1 MKMEQIVV
9 RGIAERLLFEAPDSD
24 YRVFRLHDEDDD
36 ATYTV
41 TGHGTKPL
49 VGDRLEVKGHW
60 VQHKRYGRQFAADG
74 WSRIIPESVDG
85 IERFLG
91 SGAVKGMGPALAH
104 RVVAAFG
111 KDTMAVLEKDP
122 QRLLEV
128 EGIGPKK
135 LAVITESFYEEKQV
149 NDIAYDLEQHG
160 VAGRYASRLLQKY
173 GDDVHYVLTEEPYR
187 MIAEIDGIGFKTA
200 DQIALAYGMDRQ
212 DPQRLSAGLTYV
224 LRTMTQNGHVCIP
237 DTELVRRAAFILQ
250 ADALGLHDIL
260 REAIEVGQLCTADF
274 EGTLYVYTPEAYE
287 EEEYIAGRIGE
298 MGNMKPLPMKT
309 HVQLFLDRWQDAR
322 HFELADKQREAVEK
336 SLQSGMTVITG
347 GPGTGKTTVVQ
358 TIIRLAEQEGLR
370 ILLCAPTGR
379 AAKRLAETTQ
389 RKAKTIHRLLV
400 PDGHVGAM
408 QVFEYNETKMLPADL
423 VIVDEVSMLDMEMM
437 YHLLSALKPQCRCI
451 LVGDADQLPSVGAGA
466 VLHDIIA
473 SGQVPVVRLDTIF
486 RQKEGGRIVTNA
498 HLINSGRLP
507 VVNEDQ
513 EFRFVE
519 IDNEA
524 DGAEKISALYN
535 SELLETG
542 DKFAVQVLSPMYK
555 NPCGVDNL
563 NQLIQERFNPPAEG
577 KAELKGKNV
586 VFRVGDKVMQKHNDY
601 EKGVFNGD
609 MGEIFAIQKDMV
621 YVRYPEQ
628 DVKYEGQEVDE
639 ITLAYAI
646 TVHKSQGSEYHTV
659 IMVLVNS
666 HAIMLQRNL
675 FYTAVTRAKR
685 KVILVGTKRAVQ
697 TAVQNQR
704 TSRRFTL
711 LIPRLQGELI
721 V

>member
-1 MKMEQIVV
+1 MEQIVV

-498 HLINSGRLP
+498 HFINSGRLP
-507 VVNEDQ
+507 VVNEDT

-535 SELLETG
+535 SELLDTG

>member
-1 MKMEQIVV
+1 MEELIV
-9 RGIAERLLFEAPDSD
+9 RGIAERILFEASDSD
-24 YRVFRLHDEDDD
+24 YRVFRLHDESDDT
-36 ATYTV
+36 TYTV
-41 TGHGTKPL
+41 IGHGTKPL

-74 WSRIIPESVDG
+74 WSRVIPESLDG

-104 RVVAAFG
+104 RVVAHFG
-111 KDTMAVLEKDP
+111 KDTMDILEKAP
-122 QRLLEV
+122 QRLLEI

-135 LAVITESFYEEKQV
+135 LAVITESFYEEKQI

-160 VAGRYASRLLQKY
+160 VAGRYAGRLLQKY
-173 GDDVHYVLTEEPYR
+173 GDDVKYVLTEEPYR
-187 MIAEIDGIGFKTA
+187 MIQEIDGFGFKTA

-212 DPQRLSAGLTYV
+212 SPQRLSAGLAYV
-224 LRTMTQNGHVCIP
+224 LQTMTQNGHVCIP
-237 DTELVRRAAFILQ
+237 DAELVRRAAFLLQ

-260 REAIEVGQLCTADF
+260 QDTVDMGQLRTADF
-274 EGTLYVYTPEAYE
+274 EGTVYVYTPEAYE
-287 EEEYIAGRIGE
+287 EEEYIADRIRE
-298 MGNMKPLPMKT
+298 MAAMKPLSMKT
-309 HVQLFLDRWQDAR
+309 HVQLFLDRWQDSC

-400 PDGHVGAM
+400 PDGYVGKV
-408 QVFEYNETKMLPADL
+408 QSFEYNETKLLPADL

-466 VLHDIIA
+466 VLHDVIA
-473 SGQVPVVRLDTIF
+473 SETVPVVRLDTIF

-498 HLINSGRLP
+498 HLINNGRLP
-507 VVNEDQ
+507 VVNEDL

-519 IDNEA
+519 IETEA
-524 DGAEKISALYN
+524 DGATQISALYR
-535 SELLETG
+535 SEVEETG
-542 DKFAVQVLSPMYK
+542 DEFAVQVLSPMYK
-555 NPCGVDNL
+555 DPCGVDNL
-563 NQLIQERFNPPAEG
+563 NQLIQERLNPPVLG
-577 KAELKGKNV
+577 KGELKGRHMI
-586 VFRVGDKVMQKHNDY
+586 FRVGDKVMQKHNDY

-609 MGEIFAIQKDMV
+609 IGQIFAVQHDMV

-628 DVKYEGQEVDE
+628 DVKYEGAEIDE

-659 IMVLVNS
+659 IMALVNS
-666 HAIMLQRNL
+666 HSIMLQRNL

-711 LIPRLQGELI
+711 LIPRLQGELLT
-721 V
+721 

>member
-1 MKMEQIVV
+1 MEELIV
-9 RGIAERLLFEAPDSD
+9 RGIAERILFEASDSD
-24 YRVFRLHDEDDD
+24 YRVFRLHDESDDT
-36 ATYTV
+36 TYTV

-74 WSRIIPESVDG
+74 WSRVIPESLDG

-104 RVVAAFG
+104 RVVAHFG
-111 KDTMAVLEKDP
+111 KDTMEILEKAP
-122 QRLLEV
+122 QRLLEI

-135 LAVITESFYEEKQV
+135 LAVITESFYEEKQI

-160 VAGRYASRLLQKY
+160 VAGRYAGRLLQKY
-173 GDDVHYVLTEEPYR
+173 GDDVKYVLTEEPYR
-187 MIAEIDGIGFKTA
+187 MIQEIDGFGFKTA

-212 DPQRLSAGLTYV
+212 SPQRLGAGLAYV
-224 LRTMTQNGHVCIP
+224 LQTMTQNGHVCIP
-237 DTELVRRAAFILQ
+237 DAELVRRAAFLLQ

-260 REAIEVGQLCTADF
+260 QDTVDMGQLRTADF
-274 EGTLYVYTPEAYE
+274 EGTVYVYTPEAYE
-287 EEEYIAGRIGE
+287 EEEYIADRIRE
-298 MGNMKPLPMKT
+298 MAAMKPLSMKT
-309 HVQLFLDRWQDAR
+309 HVQLFLDRWQDSC

-400 PDGHVGAM
+400 PDGYVGKV
-408 QVFEYNETKMLPADL
+408 QSFEYNETKLLPADL

-437 YHLLSALKPQCRCI
+437 YHLLNALKPQCRCI

-466 VLHDIIA
+466 VLHDVIA
-473 SGQVPVVRLDTIF
+473 SETVPVVRLDTIF

-498 HLINSGRLP
+498 HLINNGRLP
-507 VVNEDQ
+507 VVNEDL

-519 IDNEA
+519 IETEA
-524 DGAEKISALYN
+524 DGATQISALYR
-535 SELLETG
+535 SEVEETG
-542 DKFAVQVLSPMYK
+542 DEFAVQVLSPMYK
-555 NPCGVDNL
+555 DPCGVDNL
-563 NQLIQERFNPPAEG
+563 NQLIQERLNPPVLG
-577 KAELKGKNV
+577 KGELKGRHMI
-586 VFRVGDKVMQKHNDY
+586 FRVGDKVMQKHNDY

-609 MGEIFAIQKDMV
+609 IGQIFAVQHDMV

-628 DVKYEGQEVDE
+628 DVKYEGAEIDE

-659 IMVLVNS
+659 IMALVNS
-666 HAIMLQRNL
+666 HSIMLQRNL

-711 LIPRLQGELI
+711 LIPRLQGELLT
-721 V
+721 

>member
-1 MKMEQIVV
+1 MLEFPIKRTIIIDDTKKKK
-9 RGIAERLLFEAPDSD
+9 RGRKKKGDGEK
-24 YRVFRLHDEDDD
+24 
-36 ATYTV
+36 TV
-41 TGHGTKPL
+41 IHGTVNLPKKEPL
-49 VGDRLEVKGHW
+49 KKLDPLPKNAKNLVIV
-60 VQHKRYGRQFAADG
+60 
-74 WSRIIPESVDG
+74 ESPAKAKT

-507 VVNEDQ
+507 VVNEDT

>member
-1 MKMEQIVV
+1 MMMEELIV
-9 RGIAERLLFEAPDSD
+9 RGIAERILFEASDSD
-24 YRVFRLHDEDDD
+24 YRVFRLHDESSDT
-36 ATYTV
+36 TYTV
-41 TGHGTKPL
+41 TGHGMKPL

-74 WSRIIPESVDG
+74 WSRVIPESVDG

-104 RVVAAFG
+104 RVVAHFG
-111 KDTMAVLEKDP
+111 KDTMEILEKDP
-122 QRLLEV
+122 QRLLEI

-135 LAVITESFYEEKQV
+135 LAVITESFYEEKQI

-187 MIAEIDGIGFKTA
+187 MIHEIDGFGFKTA

-212 DPQRLSAGLTYV
+212 SPQRLGAGLAYV
-224 LRTMTQNGHVCIP
+224 LQTMTQNGHVCIP
-237 DTELVRRAAFILQ
+237 DTELVRRAAFLLQ

-260 REAIEVGQLCTADF
+260 QDTVDMGQLRTADF
-274 EGTLYVYTPEAYE
+274 EGTVYVYTPEAYE
-287 EEEYIAGRIGE
+287 EEESIANRIRE
-298 MGNMKPLPMKT
+298 MAAMKPLAVKT
-309 HVQLFLDRWQDAR
+309 HVQLFLDRWQDSC

-389 RKAKTIHRLLV
+389 RKAKTIHRLLI
-400 PDGHVGAM
+400 PDGHVGKV
-408 QVFEYNETKMLPADL
+408 QSFEYNETKLLPADL

-437 YHLLSALKPQCRCI
+437 YHLLNALKLQCRCI

-466 VLHDIIA
+466 VLHDVIA
-473 SGQVPVVRLDTIF
+473 SEMVPVVRLDTIF

-498 HLINSGRLP
+498 HLINNGRLP
-507 VVNEDQ
+507 VVNEDL

-519 IDNEA
+519 IETEA
-524 DGAEKISALYN
+524 DGATQISALYR
-535 SELLETG
+535 SEVQETG
-542 DKFAVQVLSPMYK
+542 DEFAVQVLSPMYK
-555 NPCGVDNL
+555 DPCGVDNL
-563 NQLIQERFNPPAEG
+563 NQLIQERLNPPVVG
-577 KAELKGKNV
+577 KGELKGRHMI
-586 VFRVGDKVMQKHNDY
+586 FRVGDKVMQKHNDY

-609 MGEIFAIQKDMV
+609 IGQIFAVQHDMV

-628 DVKYEGQEVDE
+628 DVKYEGAEIDE

-659 IMVLVNS
+659 IMALVNS
-666 HAIMLQRNL
+666 HSIMLQRNL

-711 LIPRLQGELI
+711 LIPRLQGELLT
-721 V
+721 